1 MIKMAYWYEVRTT
14 GTSINS
20 GGFDVDAAFV
30 SDLTSSTGLS
40 TSPIVSSPTYAF
52 QISDI
57 GQYLYIFTSSSGLWI
72 TGFYTISGLSDTSAI
87 LNAQQGQYFQRH
99 RPAGPSLQSGVG
111 KSNGL
116 TAGRWG
122 IDRTQSAT
130 AWTSNSNDLFI
141 ISVNSYVGSNNYRF
155 THADIGNSIRIQPSA
170 GFGTGSLKGNYFIT
184 GIAGT
189 LATLNTSPGGIGTQ
203 GGIWAL
209 GGAISNPND
218 ITIAIQ
224 SGGLWMQSGTYDTG
238 TGITIGD
245 RIFFYGYNT
254 IRGDNPKGDDRPLIR
269 ATAPNLRLL
278 FTTSS
283 ASVMNHF
290 SFLRFSGNGF
300 TNIIGH
306 TYGNSRNQI
315 SYCKASQCLL
325 GFSNSSHA
333 LYCEAYNCTTG
344 FSGGEIY
351 GCVAVGCTS
360 VGFNMGLRETIS
372 NSVAMNCL
380 SGFSGCDVVYS
391 NNIAYKCG
399 TGYLQTSLSMAYVNC
414 IAVGCTQFGFR
425 NTGPWT
431 TRYVGCASF
440 ANTADALDGGYVF
453 LDDVIQCSQNPLL
466 DPDNFD
472 FRLNDLPGGGAL
484 LKSRG
489 GLGSIINMPSSTS
502 FEDPG
507 VVQGARK
514 IFLPNMSG
522 GIGG

>member
-1 MIKMAYWYEVRTT
+1 MAYWYEVRTT
-14 GTSINS
+14 GSIINS
-20 GGFDVDAAFV
+20 GGFDVDANFV

-40 TSPIVSSPTYAF
+40 TAPIVSSPSYAF
-52 QISDI
+52 QNSDI
-57 GQYLYIFTSSSGLWI
+57 GQYLYIFTSASGLWI
-72 TGFYTISGLSDTSAI
+72 TGFYAISGLSGTSAI
-87 LNAQQGQYFQRH
+87 LNAQQGQYFQRN
-99 RPAGPSLQSGVG
+99 RPAGPSLQAGVG

-116 TAGRWG
+116 TAGRWA

-130 AWTSNSNDLFI
+130 AWTSVSNDLFI
-141 ISVNSYVGSNNYRF
+141 TNANTRVGSNNYLF
-155 THADIGNSIRIQPSA
+155 SNADIGNSIRIQSSA
-170 GFGTGSLKGNYFIT
+170 GFTAGSLQGVYHIT

-189 LATLNTSPGGIGTQ
+189 LAVLHASPGGIGTQ
-203 GGIWAL
+203 GGTWTL
-209 GGAISNPND
+209 GGAVNNPNF

-224 SGGLWMQSGTYDTG
+224 TGGVWMQSGTYDTG

-254 IRGDNPKGDDRPLIR
+254 IRGDDPKGDDRPLIR

-278 FTTSS
+278 FTSNG
-283 ASVMNHF
+283 AAIMNHF

-300 TNIIGH
+300 SNITG
-306 TYGNSRNQI
+306 TAFGNSRNQI
-315 SYCKASQCLL
+315 SYCKASNCLQ

-333 LYCEAYNCTTG
+333 LYCEAFDCSVG
-344 FSGGEIY
+344 FAGGEIY
-351 GCVAVGCTS
+351 GCVAFGCTS

-380 SGFSGCDVVYS
+380 TGFSGCDVVYT
-391 NNIAYKCG
+391 NDIAYKCS
-399 TGYLQTSLSMAYVNC
+399 TGYLQTSQSMAYVNC
-414 IAVGCTQFGFR
+414 VAVGCTQFGFR
-425 NTGPWT
+425 NTNTWM
-431 TRYVGCASF
+431 TRYVGCATF
-440 ANTADALDGGYVF
+440 GNTADALDGGYVF
-453 LDDVIQCSQNPLL
+453 LDDVIACSQNPFV

-484 LKSRG
+484 IKGRG
-489 GLGSIINMPSSTS
+489 GLGSIINLSRSTS

-507 VVQGARK
+507 VVQANRK

>member
-1 MIKMAYWYEVRTT
+1 MAYWYEVRTT

>member
-1 MIKMAYWYEVRTT
+1 MAYWYEVRTT
-14 GTSINS
+14 GISSNS

-30 SDLTSSTGLS
+30 SDFTSSTGLS
-40 TSPIVSSPTYAF
+40 TFLIVSSPTYAF
-52 QISDI
+52 QNSDI

-72 TGFYTISGLSDTSAI
+72 TGFYAISGLSGTSAI
-87 LNAQQGQYFQRH
+87 INAQQGQYFQRH
-99 RPAGPSLQSGVG
+99 RPAGLSLQSGVG
-111 KSNGL
+111 KSDGL
-116 TAGRWG
+116 TTGRWA
-122 IDRTQSAT
+122 IDRSQSAT

-141 ISVNSYVGSNNYRF
+141 TSVNSYVGSNNYRF
-155 THADIGNSIRIQPSA
+155 TNADIGNSIRIQPSA
-170 GFGTGSLKGNYFIT
+170 GFGTGTLKGNYFIT

-278 FTTSS
+278 FTTNS
-283 ASVMNHF
+283 ASIMNHF

-306 TYGNSRNQI
+306 SYGNSRNQI

-325 GFSNSSHA
+325 GFSSSSHA

-360 VGFNMGLRETIS
+360 IGFNMGLKETIS
-372 NSVAMNCL
+372 NSVAMSCL
-380 SGFSGCDVVYS
+380 TGFSGCDVVYS
-391 NNIAYKCG
+391 NDIAYKCG
-399 TGYLQTSLSMAYVNC
+399 TGYLQTSQSMAYVNC

-425 NTGPWT
+425 NTNTWM
-431 TRYVGCASF
+431 TRYVGCATF
-440 ANTADALDGGYVF
+440 GNTADALDGGYVF
-453 LDDVIQCSQNPLL
+453 LDDVIKCTQNPLL
-466 DPDNFD
+466 DPDNND

-507 VVQGARK
+507 AVQGARK